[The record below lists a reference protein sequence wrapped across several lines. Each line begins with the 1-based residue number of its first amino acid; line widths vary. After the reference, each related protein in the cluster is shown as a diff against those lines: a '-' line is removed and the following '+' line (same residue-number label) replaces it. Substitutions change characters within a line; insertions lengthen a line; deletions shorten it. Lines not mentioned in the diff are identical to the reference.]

1 MIPVWQREANIELK
15 KEKGQQQKLDKFVL
29 LTKALFIHASVHH
42 ATRSVK
48 QKVGSLDG
56 FQLQTASAWLAA
68 TIRHLVKATI
78 RQTLASIA
86 ANGDASC
93 AATVMCKH

>member
-29 LTKALFIHASVHH
+29 LTKALFIHVSVHH

-68 TIRHLVKATI
+68 TIR
-78 RQTLASIA
+78 QTLASIA
-86 ANGDASC
+86 ANGDAC
-93 AATVMCKH
+93 CTATVMGKN